1 MRWKRVLFSG
11 LGIGLIYT
19 LFIHAKTTPD
29 FPVQD
34 KPIRTIVIDA
44 GHGGSDHGAGG
55 QYSHEKD
62 IALDVALKLGKI
74 IEEAMPDVKVVYTRK
89 TDRFDDV
96 HRKAAIANEAKGD
109 LFISIHCN
117 AAPDI
122 KRIVGHRTVTYRDK
136 KKRKRTRKVPIYKS
150 SPNPAK
156 GTETYIWATSKNNA
170 KTESLRNNS
179 VIVFDANSEET
190 QQIMDTR
197 DPETIIMLNTLR
209 NVYFDQ
215 SLRLSTLVE
224 DEFTRVGRISRGARQ
239 RNEKGILVLHATA
252 MPSVLVELGFI
263 SNPEEENYLNSAS
276 GQDEMASCIYRAVKR
291 YKDEL
296 ERIYKSGEPRPPVL
310 ETPATGAAAPAP
322 TPARQVV
329 NHISSTVSTAT
340 EPPNAPAADD
350 AENFS
355 YKVQLMTTEK
365 VYARTNTLFKNLKG
379 TIEREEFKQG
389 RKKVNKYI
397 WGSFRTE
404 AEAQAA
410 VYKARKQGFSDA
422 FMLTYKD
429 GNRID

>member
-29 FPVQD
+29 FPVPVQD

-44 GHGGSDHGAGG
+44 GHGGSDAGARGG
-55 QYSHEKD
+55 FSYEKD
-62 IALDVALKLGKI
+62 ITLDVALRLGKL

-96 HRKAAIANEAKGD
+96 HRKSAIANEAKGD

-117 AAPDI
+117 AAPAV
-122 KRIVGHRTVTYRDK
+122 KRIVGHKTVTYRDK
-136 KKRKRTRKVPIYKS
+136 KKRKRTRKVPIYQT
-150 SPNPAK
+150 SPNPAQ
-156 GTETYIWATSKNNA
+156 GTETYIWAPTKNAA
-170 KTESLRNNS
+170 KTESLRNSS
-179 VIVFDANSEET
+179 VVVFDANSEEV
-190 QQIMDTR
+190 QALMDNK
-197 DPETIIMLNTLR
+197 DPETLIMLNTLR

-215 SLRLSTLVE
+215 SVRLSTLVQ
-224 DEFTRVGRISRGARQ
+224 DEFARVGRINRGARQ

-263 SNPEEENYLNSAS
+263 SNPEEEKYLNSAD
-276 GQDEMASCIYRAVKR
+276 GQNELADCIYNAVKK
-291 YKDEL
+291 YKEEL
-296 ERIYKSGEPRPPVL
+296 ERVYRNGEAARPHAEPAQPAPAV
-310 ETPATGAAAPAP
+310 TPAA
-322 TPARQVV
+322 PARQVV
-329 NHISSTVSTAT
+329 NHIPASVS
-340 EPPNAPAADD
+340 NAVETPAAAD
-350 AENFS
+350 ESFS

-365 VYARTNTLFKNLKG
+365 VYARTNPLFKNLKG
-379 TIEREEFKQG
+379 TIEREQFSQG
-389 RKKVNKYI
+389 KKKVNKYV

-422 FMLTYKD
+422 FMLTFKD
-429 GNRID
+429 GERID